1 MEVRLIAYTPE
12 PDKVC
17 AAAAKLTHSKLA
29 GEKLVEQMSEE
40 EISRLLGNVMKM
52 GHTSVIEHASFTFS
66 ISGIS
71 RACSHQLVRH
81 RIASYSQQ
89 SQRYV
94 KAGDFVFPPKIA
106 ENEEASKIFEEA
118 LQRCYE
124 TYEKLMD
131 MGIPKEDARYI
142 MPNATKTNIIVTM
155 NARSLINFFSLRLE
169 KDAQWEIRSLAK
181 KMLEEVHRVAPAIF
195 REVYEKYS
203 GVKQSGEF

>member
-1 MEVRLIAYTPE
+1 MEVKLIAYTPE
-12 PDKVC
+12 PDRVC

-40 EISRLLGNVMKM
+40 EMSRLLGNVMKL

-94 KAGDFVFPPKIA
+94 KAGDFVLPPKVE
-106 ENEEASKIFEEA
+106 ENEEAKRIFEEA
-118 LQRCYE
+118 LQKCSE
-124 TYEKLMD
+124 TYQRLMD

-169 KDAQWEIRSLAK
+169 KDAQWEIRKLAK
-181 KMLEEVHRVAPAIF
+181 KMLEEAYRVAPAIF
-195 REVYEKYS
+195 HDVYEKYS
-203 GVKQSGEF
+203 EVKQSGEF